1 MFGKNIKLKSSVE
14 KSSTLVNGKVPWCG
28 VDSCLWAWIIS
39 PNVDN
44 SHDVKKLSWA
54 WFEPLRFGVPNSSRT
69 FDLDPKSLPVLIIIM
84 IWTVAVW
91 CSYLFQNIRKAT
103 RSQHFGMKGREIR
116 LMLTRY
122 APCWQISDGFL
133 LRVYFS
139 IFLTIKL
146 TEDWP
151 RIRTVAFSISPGV
164 DNNQLPTRFFTG
176 RSVIFFSNIEL
187 FKYKININGPHQKK
201 K

>member
-1 MFGKNIKLKSSVE
+1 MGKYHDVE
-14 KSSTLVNGKVPWCG
+14 L
-28 VDSCLWAWIIS
+28 DSCLWAWIIS
-39 PNVDN
+39 PSVDN

-69 FDLDPKSLPVLIIIM
+69 FDLDLKSLPALIIIM

-103 RSQHFGMKGREIR
+103 RSQHFSMKGREIR

-133 LRVYFS
+133 LRVYFC
-139 IFLTIKL
+139 IFLTVS
-146 TEDWP
+146 WQ
-151 RIRTVAFSISPGV
+151 RIDRGYEP
-164 DNNQLPTRFFTG
+164 LRFKSHW
-176 RSVIFFSNIEL
+176 RW
-187 FKYKININGPHQKK
+187 
-201 K
+201 

>member
-39 PNVDN
+39 TIVDN

-69 FDLDPKSLPVLIIIM
+69 FNLDPKSLPVLIIIM

-116 LMLTRY
+116 PMLTRY

-139 IFLTIKL
+139 IFWLSS
-146 TEDWP
+146 WQ
-151 RIRTVAFSISPGV
+151 RIDRGCEPLRFQSHMALIIINYQLDFSKEEESTALVPIS
-164 DNNQLPTRFFTG
+164 R
-176 RSVIFFSNIEL
+176 
-187 FKYKININGPHQKK
+187 KK
-201 K
+201 KKCQPL